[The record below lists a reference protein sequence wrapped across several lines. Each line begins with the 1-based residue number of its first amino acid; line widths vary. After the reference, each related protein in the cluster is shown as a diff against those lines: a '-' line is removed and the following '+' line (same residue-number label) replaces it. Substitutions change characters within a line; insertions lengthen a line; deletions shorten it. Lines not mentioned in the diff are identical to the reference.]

1 MAREM
6 DASKRRRAV
15 VNDPVKGR
23 DRHGRGKGW
32 SLRLRSQ
39 KTRRDLHTRI
49 AQERVPTI
57 PERFPY

>member
-1 MAREM
+1 
-6 DASKRRRAV
+6 V

-49 AQERVPTI
+49 AQERVPTM